1 MDAQRLIYMAN
12 QIAAFFTAYP
22 EQEAVAATENHLRQF
37 WDPRMRAQLAA
48 CLGEG
53 GGAGK
58 DEGGG
63 AGKELSAIAHAA
75 VLRLAADKAAG
86 APAPGA

>member
-1 MDAQRLIYMAN
+1 MDAGRLVYMAN
-12 QIAAFFTAYP
+12 QIATYFQAYP
-22 EQEAVAATENHLRQF
+22 EAEAVDATENHLRQF

-63 AGKELSAIAHAA
+63 AGKELSAIARAA
-75 VLRLAADKAAG
+75 ASRLRADKAG
-86 APAPGA
+86 AAAPGA

>member
-1 MDAQRLIYMAN
+1 
-12 QIAAFFTAYP
+12 
-22 EQEAVAATENHLRQF
+22 
-37 WDPRMRAQLAA
+37 MRAQLAA

-53 GGAGK
+53 GGAGT